1 MGMKTSTGSGK
12 TPAPRLGILG
22 DLSPGR
28 DEGERLQG
36 QQTPSVGVEPVPR
49 EHLGPPCLTL
59 PKTQTPTIHAQA
71 LEPGGFSPYSP
82 CGIEQVTEPLGAS
95 ISTSAN

>member
-1 MGMKTSTGSGK
+1 MKTSTGCGR

-22 DLSPGR
+22 DLSPGG
-28 DEGERLQG
+28 DERERLQG
-36 QQTPSVGVEPVPR
+36 QEIPSVGVEPLPR

-59 PKTQTPTIHAQA
+59 PKTQTPATHAQA

-82 CGIEQVTEPLGAS
+82 CDTEEDTELP
-95 ISTSAN
+95 